1 MVGDV
6 WSLLTSKRPADD
18 VSYWHYLT
26 SCRVVLSEVSRR
38 ATDEQALIAERWSRV
53 DGVSFAGIASRVGV
67 SRTRAQQLVEQGRL
81 LRHGQLMSLLDVPD
95 ATVQA
100 VTA

>member
-81 LRHGQLMSLLDVPD
+81 LQHWQGEIDD
-95 ATVQA
+95 ACR
-100 VTA
+100 

>member
-38 ATDEQALIAERWSRV
+38 TTDEQALIAERWSRV

-81 LRHGQLMSLLDVPD
+81 LRHWQGEIDD
-95 ATVQA
+95 ACR
-100 VTA
+100 